1 MKKIFVILLIL
12 FVGLLVGCAS
22 KSVVVKD
29 FSTSFEALEEE
40 NKIESEEIIWPGYST
55 NNILPL
61 VELKKSKDDI
71 RLDDIKWYPGW
82 DIFPENVTC
91 ENPEKRP
98 YLIRIVNNSDKDT
111 TFFSRHRIVFD
122 ARPEYITE
130 FVVPAHSTR
139 YIKSHV
145 SEMTTSFGIIYKK
158 INGNGYDLGA
168 YSYKNLN
175 GWTDPDR
182 ATRCLD
188 EILQSHCIEVIFYG
202 EGSEDNVN
210 WLVELPESYDEKE
223 LMDVEWIYNETYDR

>member
-29 FSTSFEALEEE
+29 FSTSFENSEEE
-40 NKIESEEIIWPGYST
+40 KVEEVPIWAGYSA
-55 NNILPL
+55 NHILPL
-61 VELKKSKDDI
+61 SLDFPKYKDDY
-71 RLDDIKWYPGW
+71 LWLHDISNFDEY
-82 DIFPENVTC
+82 FLLPENLTC
-91 ENPEKRP
+91 GKPIRKP
-98 YLIRIVNNSDKDT
+98 YLIRIVKNSDKDK
-111 TFFSRHRIVFD
+111 TFFSRHRIVTS

-139 YIKSHV
+139 YIKSLV
-145 SEMTTSFGIIYKK
+145 TKTTTRFFISYKK
-158 INGNGYDLGA
+158 TNGGYSSLGA
-168 YSYKNLN
+168 YDIDYVVSINGISSSDILN
-175 GWTDPDR
+175 
-182 ATRCLD
+182 
-188 EILQSHCIEVIFYG
+188 EILQSHCIEVLFYG

>member
-29 FSTSFEALEEE
+29 FSTSFEASEEE
-40 NKIESEEIIWPGYST
+40 NKVEEVPIWAGYSA
-55 NNILPL
+55 NHILPL
-61 VELKKSKDDI
+61 SLDFPKYKDDY
-71 RLDDIKWYPGW
+71 LWLGDIAKFDEYGLLPK
-82 DIFPENVTC
+82 NLTC
-91 ENPEKRP
+91 GNPVRKP

-139 YIKSHV
+139 YIKSLV
-145 SEMTTSFGIIYKK
+145 TKMTTSFFISYKK
-158 INGNGYDLGA
+158 INGGYSSLGA
-168 YSYKNLN
+168 YHIDYCTSINGISRPDILN
-175 GWTDPDR
+175 
-182 ATRCLD
+182 
-188 EILQSHCIEVIFYG
+188 EILQSHCIEVLFYG

>member
-1 MKKIFVILLIL
+1 MKKIFVILLVL

-22 KSVVVKD
+22 KSAVVKD
-29 FSTSFEALEEE
+29 FSTSFEASEEE
-40 NKIESEEIIWPGYST
+40 EVEEIPIWPGYSA
-55 NNILPL
+55 NHILPNSYDFP
-61 VELKKSKDDI
+61 KYKDDYL
-71 RLDDIKWYPGW
+71 RLADVYNLFG
-82 DIFPENVTC
+82 FSLYPENVTC

-145 SEMTTSFGIIYKK
+145 SEMTTSFFISYKK
-158 INGNGYDLGA
+158 INGGYSSLSTYEYNSLGGMSNR
-168 YSYKNLN
+168 Y
-175 GWTDPDR
+175 R
-182 ATRCLD
+182 ATRLLD
-188 EILQSHCIEVIFYG
+188 EILQSHCIEVLFYG
-202 EGSEDNVN
+202 EGSDDNVN